1 MCQVLTDIQI
11 RNARQVSSQQEGR
24 SKMGTAGIV
33 SQNTRYWEPAFGEE
47 RERESFCVKAMA
59 LMPEER
65 DAGWGTCFEHK
76 PRPVGDVDDFHA
88 VSVTLGFIHLVTQS
102 VCTRL
107 YTLYN
112 VLQCIGS

>member
-1 MCQVLTDIQI
+1 
-11 RNARQVSSQQEGR
+11 
-24 SKMGTAGIV
+24 MGTAGIV

-76 PRPVGDVDDFHA
+76 PRPVGDVDNLHA
-88 VSVTLGFIHLVTQS
+88 VSMTLGFVHPVTES
-102 VCTRL
+102 VCTRF
-107 YTLYN
+107 YTLYYL
-112 VLQCIGS
+112 LQWIGS